1 MSWLEKPTDNPTET
15 KEKVNDT
22 LRTAANLTTSLIILG
37 LVRTAF
43 KDKDESFGGMKWI
56 NGG

>member
-22 LRTAANLTTSLIILG
+22 LRTANLTTSLITLG

-43 KDKDESFGGMKWI
+43 KDKDE
-56 NGG
+56 